1 MALLISIT
9 TNLSKPMSVPVDC
22 FVSNMKNHWQS
33 SLKNTSSPEL
43 ENIWSKICETFNHK
57 VENEFSPIWH
67 VLQPPTGSGKTQGLV
82 IYCSMLPEII
92 GALIVVR
99 FKEQA
104 DMIASS
110 INKIAGVKKAVSR
123 HSDHLIPMEDLRD
136 TQVLVITHKA
146 YENSLDRFQHDL
158 DWSWKKYIT

>member
-1 MALLISIT
+1 MAILFSIT

-110 INKIAGVKKAVSR
+110 IN
-123 HSDHLIPMEDLRD
+123 
-136 TQVLVITHKA
+136 
-146 YENSLDRFQHDL
+146 
-158 DWSWKKYIT
+158 

>member
-1 MALLISIT
+1 
-9 TNLSKPMSVPVDC
+9 MSVPVDC

-67 VLQPPTGSGKTQGLV
+67 VLQPPTVSGKTQGLV
-82 IYCSMLPEII
+82 IYCSILPVII

-110 INKIAGVKKAVSR
+110 INQIAGIEKAVSR

-158 DWSWKKYIT
+158 DWSWKNYTTYRKSKRRLIVID

>member
-1 MALLISIT
+1 
-9 TNLSKPMSVPVDC
+9 MSVPVDC

-110 INKIAGVKKAVSR
+110 INQIAGVKKAVSR
-123 HSDHLIPMEDLRD
+123 HSNHLIPMEDLRD
-136 TQVLVITHKA
+136 TQILVITHKA
-146 YENSLDRFQHDL
+146 YENSLDPVSYTHL
-158 DWSWKKYIT
+158 TLPTSG

>member
-1 MALLISIT
+1 MA
-9 TNLSKPMSVPVDC
+9 C
-22 FVSNMKNHWQS
+22 
-33 SLKNTSSPEL
+33 TSASHRY
-43 ENIWSKICETFNHK
+43 W
-57 VENEFSPIWH
+57 
-67 VLQPPTGSGKTQGLV
+67 KTQGLV

-110 INKIAGVKKAVSR
+110 INQIAGVEKAVSR

-146 YENSLDRFQHDL
+146 SENSLDRFQHDL
-158 DWSWKKYIT
+158 DWSWKN